1 MVNSQIVVIVMHKNL
16 KFNIISEGQI
26 NGVSATCIKFNISR
40 TIYYRWLKRYKAQG
54 IEGLDDIKKDFL
66 PINKTSTEIE
76 NALLSLFKTYPHYG
90 PKAIKYLLEELGH
103 NISESAVFNVMKR
116 HNLTNK
122 ENRIRFV
129 KKKETNLTSTLPPL
143 SELSSGDCWIF
154 WITNYGDFENIG
166 NIYEYTIFDFKSR
179 IACSRL
185 YHDISFNNF
194 ENLLTAVAIPVG
206 QTLNFTTTYLC
217 FFQDLKII
225 KQSKNTLNSKVNKIF
240 QDNGL
245 YAKIHILN
253 SNDTLAMID
262 ELRKQYTEGCLSF
275 LMPLIHEGMSF
286 DQLKIQFQ
294 RNISA
299 YNISHKIAFE
309 NELCTPIEYHEKLT
323 NNRLILPLWAYIDRQ
338 Y

>member
-1 MVNSQIVVIVMHKNL
+1 MHKKL

-26 NGVSATCIKFNISR
+26 NGVSATCRKYNISR
-40 TIYYRWLKRYKAQG
+40 TIYYRWLKRYKARG
-54 IEGLDDIKKDFL
+54 IEGLDDIKKDFV

-76 NALLSLFKTYPHYG
+76 NALFSLFKTYPRYG
-90 PKAIKYLLEELGH
+90 PKAIKYLLEEIGYK
-103 NISESAVFNVMKR
+103 ISESAVFNVMKR

-122 ENRIRFV
+122 ESRIRLA
-129 KKKETNLTSTLPPL
+129 KKKDNNITSILPPL
-143 SELSSGDCWIF
+143 SEVNSGDCWIF
-154 WITNYGDFENIG
+154 WITDYGNFENIG

-179 IACSRL
+179 IACTRL

-194 ENLLTAVAIPVG
+194 EDLLTAVAIPVA
-206 QTLNFTTTYLC
+206 QTLNFSTKYLC

-225 KQSKNTLNSKVNKIF
+225 KQNRNILNSKISKIV

-245 YAKIHILN
+245 DVKIHILK
-253 SNDTLAMID
+253 SNETLAKID

-286 DQLKIQFQ
+286 NDLKIQFQ
-294 RNISA
+294 KNIRA
-299 YNISHKIAFE
+299 YNLSHKATFD
-309 NELCTPIEYHEKLT
+309 NEICSPIEYHNKLT
-323 NNRLILPLWAYIDRQ
+323 NNLLILPLWAYIDRQ

>member
-1 MVNSQIVVIVMHKNL
+1 MVTVMHKNL

-26 NGVSATCIKFNISR
+26 NGVSATCRKYNISR
-40 TIYYRWLKRYKAQG
+40 TIYYRWLKRYKARG
-54 IEGLDDIKKDFL
+54 IEGLDDIKKDFV

-76 NALLSLFKTYPHYG
+76 NALLSLLKTYPHYG
-90 PKAIKYLLEELGH
+90 PKAIKYLLEEIGYK
-103 NISESAVFNVMKR
+103 ISESAVFNVMKR

-122 ENRIRFV
+122 ESRSRFA
-129 KKKETNLTSTLPPL
+129 KKKENNISSILPPL
-143 SELSSGDCWIF
+143 SELNSGECWIL
-154 WITNYGDFENIG
+154 WITDYGNFENMG

-194 ENLLTAVAIPVG
+194 ENLLTAVAIPVA
-206 QTLNFTTTYLC
+206 QTLNFTIKYLC
-217 FFQDLKII
+217 FFQDSKLI
-225 KQSKNTLNSKVNKIF
+225 KQTRNILNSKISKIV

-245 YAKIHILN
+245 DVKLHILK
-253 SNDTLAMID
+253 SNDTLAKID

-286 DQLKIQFQ
+286 NDLKIQFQ
-294 RNISA
+294 KNIRA
-299 YNISHKIAFE
+299 YNISHKATFE
-309 NELCTPIEYHEKLT
+309 NEICSPIEYHNKLT